1 MGFSKH
7 IMKLLTANYTYF
19 STFTA
24 TKVTI
29 ETEFYRKQV
38 QVTVIQ
44 HSPPG
49 GSFKV
54 ETLIKTNFCHR
65 VMPFPWDQLN
75 SRHIP
80 SPIPTPAW
88 LALHPLLSFHAAS
101 SSLHTC
107 CFVPTFTFI
116 FNTVSGS
123 HPVTYLQPPGWS
135 FSTYPSLWAFCISR
149 VTSWQSFQLCMK
161 LNPISCQ
168 TNGVFIYYC

>member
-1 MGFSKH
+1 M
-7 IMKLLTANYTYF
+7 
-19 STFTA
+19 
-24 TKVTI
+24 TI
-29 ETEFYRKQV
+29 ETEFDRKQV

-88 LALHPLLSFHAAS
+88 LALHPLLSFLAAS

-168 TNGVFIYYC
+168 TNGVFIVFIYYC